1 MRNSQLMVGVA
12 HTRLYSEYYVDFLI
26 WSEATHNCALRIT
39 NCEFK
44 QINFNLVVNDMEQW
58 EYDRISELTRIAR
71 ERELTPEEQE
81 ERAILRRKYID
92 SFKLSLTSQLDVTYI
107 VDEKGNKTKVER
119 KGKKK

>member
-1 MRNSQLMVGVA
+1 
-12 HTRLYSEYYVDFLI
+12 
-26 WSEATHNCALRIT
+26 
-39 NCEFK
+39 
-44 QINFNLVVNDMEQW
+44 MEQW

-81 ERAILRRKYID
+81 ERAALRRKYID